1 MQTNSELENWPQF
14 LFLQLAFVLLALFT
28 LAGGIFC
35 GFAEVSEFASGD
47 DDDVDLDAMNDEVEA
62 LYEEYTDAEVDEALK
77 AFIFQ
82 AGGGGVTQEQVD
94 FVTKIEVSKVS
105 IVVS

>member
-14 LFLQLAFVLLALFT
+14 LFLQLAFVLLAVFT

-35 GFAEVSEFASGD
+35 GFAEVSEFASS
-47 DDDVDLDAMNDEVEA
+47 DDDVDLNEMNDEVEA

-94 FVTKIEVSKVS
+94 FVTKIELSKVS